1 MNTTSNKPRIYQN
14 HRDNQRERI
23 LEAAEELFIRD
34 GIDNVSI
41 SAIASGARI
50 ARKTLYEYFPN
61 KQEIAWA
68 LMQTITDERTSN
80 MEQPRILEGNGYQQ
94 IESFLHHLVNLLE
107 AHPEHFRFISEFNN
121 LYAREGD
128 PTRVRQIFGK
138 RGDPLIQMIH
148 QGIADGSICP
158 DVDADLLSAAL
169 LNLVSGMNSRFVL
182 LGDQISAEYG
192 QPVMKLY
199 REICRTFLR
208 GICSNPSSLKNQAG
222 MKNKT
227 QE

>member
-1 MNTTSNKPRIYQN
+1 MLKIMNATSKKTRIYQN

-23 LEAAEELFIRD
+23 LEAAEELFIRN

-41 SAIASGARI
+41 SAIASAARI

-80 MEQPRILEGNGYQQ
+80 MEQPRVAEGNGFQQ
-94 IESFLHHLVNLLE
+94 IEFFMHHLVNLLE

-138 RGDPLIQMIH
+138 REDPLIQMIH

-158 DVDADLLSAAL
+158 DVDAELLSAAL

-192 QPVMKLY
+192 RSVMELY

-208 GICSNPSSLKNQAG
+208 GICASPSSLR
-222 MKNKT
+222 T
-227 QE
+227 

>member
-1 MNTTSNKPRIYQN
+1 MNTLTETPKIYQN
-14 HRDNQRERI
+14 HRDNQLERI

-41 SAIASGARI
+41 SAIASAARI
-50 ARKTLYEYFPN
+50 SRKTLYEYYSN

-68 LMQTITDERTSN
+68 IMQTISDERTSN
-80 MEQPRILEGNGYQQ
+80 MEQPRIPDGNGFQRL
-94 IESFLHHLVNLLE
+94 EFFLQHLVNLLE
-107 AHPEHFRFISEFNN
+107 VHPEHFRFISEFNN

-138 RGDPLIQMIH
+138 RGDPLVQMIR

-158 DVDADLLSAAL
+158 DVDPDLLSAAL
-169 LNLVSGMNSRFVL
+169 LNLVSGMNSRFAL

-192 QPVMKLY
+192 RPVMELY

-208 GICSNPSSLKNQAG
+208 GICSAPSPQ
-222 MKNKT
+222 KT
-227 QE
+227 QG

>member
-1 MNTTSNKPRIYQN
+1 MNTLPETPKIYQN
-14 HRDNQRERI
+14 HRDNQLERI

-41 SAIASGARI
+41 SAIASAARI
-50 ARKTLYEYFPN
+50 SRKTLYEYYSN

-68 LMQTITDERTSN
+68 IMQTISDERTSN
-80 MEQPRILEGNGYQQ
+80 MEQPRIPDGNGFQRL
-94 IESFLHHLVNLLE
+94 EFFLQHLVNLLE
-107 AHPEHFRFISEFNN
+107 VHPEHFRFISEFNN

-138 RGDPLIQMIH
+138 RGDPLVQMIR

-158 DVDADLLSAAL
+158 DVDPDLLSAAL
-169 LNLVSGMNSRFVL
+169 LNLVSGMNSRFAL

-192 QPVMKLY
+192 RPVMELY

-208 GICSNPSSLKNQAG
+208 GICSAPSPQ
-222 MKNKT
+222 KT
-227 QE
+227 QG